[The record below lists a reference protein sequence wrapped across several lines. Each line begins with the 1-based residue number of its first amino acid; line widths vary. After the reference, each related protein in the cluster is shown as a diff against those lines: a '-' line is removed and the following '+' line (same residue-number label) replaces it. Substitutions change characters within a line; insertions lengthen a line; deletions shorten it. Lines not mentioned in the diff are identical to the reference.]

1 LLEGYGLTE
10 AAPVLSAA
18 RPDEPLT
25 VGSVGRPLN
34 GIEVKLDG
42 ESGGIGE
49 IVTRGPNVMAGY
61 YRNQTATDEVLR
73 DGWLHTGDLGRFD
86 EQGMLYV
93 VGRAKEV
100 IVDSGGN
107 NIYIDELE
115 EAYGHSQYLKELAVV
130 GLKVAGGEQVAA
142 LAVPAYARGE
152 SRRSVEDRLR
162 ADFGKIAA
170 GLSPHKHIRILRF
183 TDAELPR
190 TRTRK
195 IKRNEVVATLRQML
209 QSTAD
214 QPFVAGSAEIEPW
227 LAQALAQV
235 SSDVVNLTPA
245 TRLIEDLGLDS
256 LAMAELA
263 EHIAEHAG
271 REIGP
276 EELPT

>member
-49 IVTRGPNVMAGY
+49 IVARGPNVMAGY
-61 YRNQTATDEVLR
+61 YRNQPATDEVLR

-130 GLKVAGGEQVAA
+130 GLKVGEGEQVAA
-142 LAVPAYARGE
+142 LAVPAFARGE

-162 ADFGKIAA
+162 ADFDRIAR

-195 IKRNEVVATLRQML
+195 IKRTVACTGTRAGFQRCG
-209 QSTAD
+209 QSH
-214 QPFVAGSAEIEPW
+214 PGNSAYRGPR
-227 LAQALAQV
+227 
-235 SSDVVNLTPA
+235 
-245 TRLIEDLGLDS
+245 TRLAGDGRARRAYRRARRARDRPGGNYRSED
-256 LAMAELA
+256 
-263 EHIAEHAG
+263 
-271 REIGP
+271 RC
-276 EELPT
+276 